1 MKVLVGLVTRLR
13 AKRLKKAFNGLLQYT
28 WAKVDFKKILN
39 NKVEPRSLHKD
50 WEKKTRFQQFDLSL
64 PFFLYIITGAIG

>member
-1 MKVLVGLVTRLR
+1 LKVLVGLVTRLR

-64 PFFLYIITGAIG
+64 PFFYIS